1 MKNYFVIAAIAT
13 LGTTFSATAQSA
25 TGNTNTPRIDKKEA
39 NEQARIANGVKTG
52 ALTPGETV
60 KLEKQQGRIENAE
73 ARAKADGNVTKGE
86 RKHLNH
92 MENNASKNIY
102 RKKHNAKKAG

>member
-1 MKNYFVIAAIAT
+1 MKNYFVIAAFAT
-13 LGTTFSATAQSA
+13 LGTTFSATAQ
-25 TGNTNTPRIDKKEA
+25 TGNTNTPKIDKREA
-39 NEQARIANGVKTG
+39 NEQARIGNGVKTG

-60 KLEKQQGRIENAE
+60 KLEKQQGRIDNAE

-86 RKHLNH
+86 RRHLKK

-102 RKKHNAKKAG
+102 RKKHNAKTAG